1 MIIAFLLGT
10 ILKVC
15 GQSKP
20 LFPNLTKVCIDTA
33 VKVVF
38 GYDKT
43 TTRFINKP
51 CYKLDTKDPLHCD
64 KDSIFATWILVAKY
78 KNKNMNDSLYIIYSQ
93 GMSEDMVFELAT
105 KPDASTRI
113 GSFYCLEFYINSLGT
128 IYTAGHT
135 NNMFNMR
142 RKFQLQGDTIREVRQ
157 PFYYVG
163 LKGKTLNEITL
174 YAVKSGKDIVAQ
186 LPADYEIEILLAE
199 YAEKDTE
206 MGTRFLVRTEFGL
219 VGWLRVE
226 GFAEGVLKELYFA
239 GD

>member
-1 MIIAFLLGT
+1 
-10 ILKVC
+10 
-15 GQSKP
+15 
-20 LFPNLTKVCIDTA
+20 
-33 VKVVF
+33 
-38 GYDKT
+38 
-43 TTRFINKP
+43 
-51 CYKLDTKDPLHCD
+51 
-64 KDSIFATWILVAKY
+64 
-78 KNKNMNDSLYIIYSQ
+78 MNDSLYIIYSQ